1 MKSNLK
7 KVEEMYLLHYFASHS
22 ALGIAICKIAY
33 GKRHF
38 CGLASNLLREINQS
52 FNSSHEK
59 NNKHMFLTIQQ
70 YSFKPY

>member
-7 KVEEMYLLHYFASHS
+7 KVEEMYLLNYFASHS

-38 CGLASNLLREINQS
+38 CGLASNFAERDQS
-52 FNSSHEK
+52 I
-59 NNKHMFLTIQQ
+59 IQ
-70 YSFKPY
+70 FIT